1 MDTEYAQKLLE
12 ILVENSARIL
22 SAGFGVD
29 RAEGSFFE
37 VISLLREEPSLKTGF
52 LAMVERSLEERS
64 PSGLHEGGV
73 PRELVELAAH
83 ELRWPELRE
92 LAAARVH
99 RFFGG
104 SESLAISD
112 VSHSIGEAYRDDW
125 EDREF
130 YQRYEG

>member
-1 MDTEYAQKLLE
+1 MDAEYAQELLK

-22 SAGFGVD
+22 RAGFGVD
-29 RAEGSFFE
+29 RAESAFFD
-37 VISLLREEPSLKTGF
+37 VIALLREESSLKNGF

-73 PRELVELAAH
+73 PRELLELAAH

-104 SESLAISD
+104 NEALAISD
-112 VSHSIGEAYRDDW
+112 VSRSVGEAYRDDW

-130 YQRYEG
+130 YQRYEA